1 MDVQSFLN
9 NDKLLYLLQKFKTQL
24 SGYVKKVDGKGL
36 STNDYTTEEKN
47 KLAGIENNANNY
59 SLPTASNTTLGG
71 VKVGS
76 GLDIDETGSLSA
88 QKLPDVAVNDGKV
101 VTGLTDNNL
110 QTTNVKDL
118 KLKGITPVS
127 GGYVSEGATLGGA
140 FSALDEAVKNAIAG
154 GGEVNQNAFSNV
166 VVGSTTVEA
175 DSKTDSLELVAGE
188 NVTITPDASKDQIK
202 FSVNYN
208 NATQSKAGL
217 LASEDKTKL
226 DGIAEGAEV
235 NVQSDWTNTD
245 TTADSYIKN
254 KPTKLSD
261 FSNDKNFI
269 DNTVDNLTNYYLKSQ
284 IYTQEEIDSKFATI
298 HTIELYVCQTGE
310 YDSNKVPTIASP
322 NSNTIY
328 LVPKDETSTNNT
340 YFEYIYKNGAF
351 EKIGDTD
358 VDLSNYWNNT
368 TLVAMSNTDID
379 TIWNQVF
386 AS

>member
-59 SLPTASNTTLGG
+59 SLPIANNTTLGG

-140 FSALDEAVKNAIAG
+140 FSALDEAVKNAVAS

>member
-47 KLAGIENNANNY
+47 KLVGIENNANNY

-269 DNTVDNLTNYYLKSQ
+269 DNTVDNLVNYYLKSQ
-284 IYTQEEIDSKFATI
+284 IYTQEEIDSKFASI

-310 YDSNKVPTIASP
+310 YDSNKVPTIANP

-328 LVPKDETSTNNT
+328 LVPKDEASTNNT
-340 YFEYIYKNGAF
+340 YFEYIYKNSIF

-368 TLVAMSNTDID
+368 TLVAMSNSDID